1 MESRRT
7 AERAKE
13 EYRPA
18 AGGGPAGGSGRS
30 PKGGSARA
38 RRRVAQIVLYV
49 LLILGALIALV
60 PMLWMLSAS
69 LMPTGEAST
78 YPPHLLPSR
87 ITFAHYGELFTRL
100 NLGRYLL
107 NSSFIAVT
115 VTAISLVVNSMAGYA
130 FAKLR
135 FRGRDRTF
143 RLLSL
148 GLVLPVQI
156 AMLPL
161 FLLMK
166 NLHLI
171 NTYWGVIIP
180 GMASIFG
187 IFLIRQY
194 ALSIPDDMLDAARI
208 DGASELR
215 IYWEVVVPGILPIL
229 ATLAIWTFLSTWNDF
244 MWPLIVLSDQAHYT
258 LPVALANL
266 SGEHVQDTELMMA
279 GSVLTVIPVLAVF
292 LFLQRYYIQGV
303 MAGAVKG

>member
-1 MESRRT
+1 MTGPRR
-7 AERAKE
+7 ELVV
-13 EYRPA
+13 
-18 AGGGPAGGSGRS
+18 S
-30 PKGGSARA
+30 
-38 RRRVAQIVLYV
+38 IVLHTV
-49 LLILGALIALV
+49 LVLGAIVALM
-60 PMLWMLSAS
+60 PMAWMLSAS
-69 LMPTGEAST
+69 LMPTGEAT
-78 YPPHLLPSR
+78 AYPPRFLPSR
-87 ITFAHYGELFTRL
+87 VTLEHYEQLFTRL
-100 NLGRYLL
+100 DLGRYLF
-107 NSSFIAVT
+107 NSAFLAFT
-115 VTAISLVVNSMAGYA
+115 VTATSLVINSMAGYA

-148 GLVLPVQI
+148 GLVLPVQV

-166 NLHLI
+166 QLGLV

-208 DGASELR
+208 DGASELT
-215 IYWEVVVPGILPIL
+215 IYWKVVVPGILPIL
-229 ATLAIWTFLSTWNDF
+229 ATLAIWTFLATWNDF
-244 MWPLIVLSDQAHYT
+244 MWPLIVLSDASHYT

-279 GSVLTVIPVLAVF
+279 GSVLTVLPVLAVF
-292 LFLQRYYIQGV
+292 LFLQRYYIQGI
-303 MAGAVKG
+303 MAGSVKG